1 MTSALELAA
10 LALAA
15 FAAGAVNSVAGGG
28 TLLTFPA
35 LLAFGVPP
43 TVANGTSTLALVP
56 GSASAFYAYRAQLD
70 EEGDRR
76 FLALFAVP
84 SIVGGS
90 IGALLV
96 LRAGDELFA
105 RLVPWLILA
114 ATALFIV
121 REPLGRFARRQ
132 RAQPAANEAEKK
144 GESSDRLQG
153 GKLVGVLVFQLFVA
167 IYGGFFGAGIG
178 IVMLAA
184 FGLLGL
190 QRMHRMNA
198 LKNFAAV
205 AINVVAAIAFVVGRK
220 VDWLLAADMAV
231 GAILGGAAGARL
243 ARLLGERF
251 VRGAVVAVGLTIA
264 AVMFVRRLA
273 A

>member
-1 MTSALELAA
+1 VNSALELAA
-10 LALAA
+10 LALAG
-15 FAAGAVNSVAGGG
+15 FGAGAVNSVAGGG

-35 LLAFGVPP
+35 LLAFGIPA

-56 GSASAFYAYRAQLD
+56 GSASAFYSYRAQLD
-70 EEGDRR
+70 EEGDHR

-84 SIVGGS
+84 SIVGGA
-90 IGALLV
+90 IGAFLV

-121 REPLGRFARRQ
+121 REPLGRFARSRDTSGTSGTS
-132 RAQPAANEAEKK
+132 AA
-144 GESSDRLQG
+144 GDRLRG
-153 GKLVGVLVFQLFVA
+153 GRLVGMLVFQLFVA

-190 QRMHRMNA
+190 RRMHRMNA

-205 AINVVAAIAFVVGRK
+205 AINVVAAVAFVLGRK
-220 VDWLLAADMAV
+220 VDWLLAGDMAV
-231 GAILGGAAGARL
+231 GAILGGVAGARL

-251 VRGAVVAVGLTIA
+251 VRGAVVVIGLSIA
-264 AVMFVRRLA
+264 AVMFVRRLRA
-273 A
+273 